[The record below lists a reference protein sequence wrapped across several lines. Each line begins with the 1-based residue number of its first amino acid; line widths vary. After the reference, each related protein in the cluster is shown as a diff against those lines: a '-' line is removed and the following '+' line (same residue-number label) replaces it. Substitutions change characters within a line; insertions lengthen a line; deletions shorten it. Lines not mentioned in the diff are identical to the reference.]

1 MWADLFKRAQGN
13 QVFVCKACQKTKFP
27 VAMEIETKNYS
38 QSQWK
43 GGILK
48 FPLEET
54 FLGKTINLE
63 L

>member
-1 MWADLFKRAQGN
+1 
-13 QVFVCKACQKTKFP
+13 
-27 VAMEIETKNYS
+27 MEIETKNYS